1 MKLFSIPLLLLAA
14 LFVLSGCALEQAQLN
29 CETDGGR
36 WTKIVEGF
44 ATEVHEYECIFP
56 TPTPTPSPTPLAP
69 TTTLVPTLVPQAT
82 ATSIASPTATSI
94 PMSQPAPTQL
104 LQQQA
109 SPTSAPTAPDVVEPT
124 PTSSSATPAS
134 EELMTF
140 TETIDSLLDIYGQ
153 PYLFSTDGIAYGYE
167 LWVPIR
173 LENVGNFYGIV
184 SVEDNTG
191 KAYQVERF
199 NEYGSFWLTEAVS
212 PGVESLTITYQYEQ
226 PHYP

>member
-1 MKLFSIPLLLLAA
+1 
-14 LFVLSGCALEQAQLN
+14 
-29 CETDGGR
+29 
-36 WTKIVEGF
+36 VEGF

>member
-1 MKLFSIPLLLLAA
+1 LKLFSIPLLLLAA
-14 LFVLSGCALEQAQLN
+14 LFVLTGCWSADEVARRREA
-29 CETDGGR
+29 CESRGGQFYG
-36 WTKIVEGF
+36 EMDSP
-44 ATEVHEYECIFP
+44 HETWADNYECIYP
-56 TPTPTPSPTPLAP
+56 TPTPTPLAP
-69 TTTLVPTLVPQAT
+69 TATLVPTLVPQAT
-82 ATSIASPTATSI
+82 ATSVASPTATSI

-226 PHYP
+226 PH

>member
-14 LFVLSGCALEQAQLN
+14 LFVLSGCEYPSWMKSN
-29 CETDGGR
+29 CERDGGR
-36 WTKIVEGF
+36 WTPIGGG
-44 ATEVHEYECIFP
+44 EYECIDP
-56 TPTPTPSPTPLAP
+56 TPTLIPLAP
-69 TTTLVPTLVPQAT
+69 TATLVPTLVPQAT
-82 ATSIASPTATSI
+82 ATSVASPTATSI

-226 PHYP
+226 PH